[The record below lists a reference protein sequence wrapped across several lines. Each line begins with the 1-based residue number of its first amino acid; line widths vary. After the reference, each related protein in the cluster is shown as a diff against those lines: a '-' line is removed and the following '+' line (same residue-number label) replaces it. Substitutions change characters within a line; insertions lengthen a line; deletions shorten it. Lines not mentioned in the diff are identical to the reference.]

1 MKRKRTEIM
10 LEIDELIHVGG
21 HGKSVTRAW
30 CSACSSEAVMVT
42 PEQAAAIVGSSV
54 RAVNQSVE
62 AGQVHFLETPD
73 GGLLVCV
80 NSLSEPRA
88 VATGS

>member
-1 MKRKRTEIM
+1 
-10 LEIDELIHVGG
+10 
-21 HGKSVTRAW
+21 
-30 CSACSSEAVMVT
+30 MVT

-62 AGQVHFLETPD
+62 AGRVHFLETPD

-88 VATGS
+88 VATRS